1 MYARI
6 FLLLVCVC
14 LVNIASYSQTYTYSY
29 TDPCTGITKSLNVP
43 NNGVNV
49 TYYGQI
55 KNFSPNDFLNGYFEE
70 WANGIYQNFGG
81 NNPCS
86 SLTGIPQSI
95 SIAQNTVLNT
105 ISIINSLSA
114 IAEAQSGSTNLLG
127 DIITAT
133 SNSSSKK
140 DNKKTTTV
148 IDPVTGKTT
157 TTTIDP
163 SNNTVTTTSVL
174 STTAVVGNSE
184 TTTTSI
190 ETTVDAPD
198 KKTTTSTVVIATCP
212 STPSEGEAKSSVSS
226 STTIKEEE
234 KINKDIVA
242 NKENPASGSGNT
254 PQGEDQKQ
262 TNLLGGSISSISSVG
277 SNNKNGNKP
286 TILASSDFV
295 GFNFKN
301 SDVQFGGKFTGGYT
315 STRWDGKVSH
325 GILADYTTALKG
337 PNVTGFYAILGK
349 KRIDII
355 SATITAGFD
364 SRTTVYGTVAAGQM
378 WTIDKLKM
386 KWVVMATG
394 SYGSVYG
401 SSFLGSAAITGGMKD
416 IKVNQRFDVKVLVL
430 YVYVPYMSY
439 YNDFILK
446 SPHIVLPIV
455 GTNVKITKRFKI
467 NINSGGAWSINEN
480 TLNYTLMMGTRL
492 LL

>member
-14 LVNIASYSQTYTYSY
+14 SVCINSYSQTYTYSY
-29 TDPCTGITKSLNVP
+29 TDPCTGIMKSINVP
-43 NNGVNV
+43 GDGINV

-55 KNFSPNDFLNGYFEE
+55 KNFTTNDFLNGYFEQC
-70 WANGIYQNFGG
+70 ANGIYQSFGG

-114 IAEAQSGSTNLLG
+114 ISEIQSGSTNLLG

-133 SNSSSKK
+133 SNSNSKK
-140 DNKKTTTV
+140 DNKKTTTT
-148 IDPVTGKTT
+148 IDPETGKTT

-163 SNNTVTTTSVL
+163 SSNTVTTTSVL
-174 STTAVVGNSE
+174 STTEVTGNNE
-184 TTTTSI
+184 TTTTTI
-190 ETTVDAPD
+190 ETTVDAHD
-198 KKTTTSTVVIATCP
+198 TKTTTSTVVIATCP
-212 STPSEGEAKSSVSS
+212 SIPTEGEAKSAVSS

-234 KINKDIVA
+234 KIKNNIADTK
-242 NKENPASGSGNT
+242 KTTLPGSGSGYE
-254 PQGEDQKQ
+254 EDQKQ
-262 TNLLGGSISSISSVG
+262 TNILGGSISAISSVG

-301 SDVQFGGKFTGGYT
+301 SDARFGGKFTGGYT

-337 PNVTGFYAILGK
+337 PNITGFYALLGK

-364 SRTTVYGTVAAGQM
+364 RRTSIYGTVAAGQM

-416 IKVNQRFDVKVLVL
+416 IKINQRLDVKVLFL

-446 SPHIVLPIV
+446 SPHIVLPII

-467 NINSGGAWSINEN
+467 NINSGGAWAINEN